1 MRFDMR
7 YVFVLSFFIFSL
19 NAKAQ
24 NCVGPM
30 NPRAFQ
36 VELQQMRSLPQESA
50 RFRNAMQR
58 FEQFCLSSAQ
68 VYQVCQLLG
77 QDPYRIDFAFASY
90 QRVLDPENFYDVY
103 DSFQLFSSAFRLHD
117 ITVGNMNIE
126 LVPIPEPIPAP
137 APAPVPVPV
146 CEVSP
151 QDMAEITQLVKAATF
166 KDSMEKQAKMMIKS
180 KRCFRADQ
188 IVEILNV
195 LTYDDSKLAV
205 AKYAFDYCIDTQ
217 NYYRVVDSFTFKS
230 YKDDLTRFIEARN

>member
-1 MRFDMR
+1 MR
-7 YVFVLSFFIFSL
+7 YVFLLSFFIFSL
-19 NAKAQ
+19 NTKAQ

-36 VELQQMRSLPQESA
+36 VELQQMRTMPQESA

-58 FEQFCLSSAQ
+58 FGQFCLSSAQ

-103 DSFQLFSSAFRLHD
+103 DSFQHFSSAFRLHD
-117 ITVGNMNIE
+117 LTVGNMNVQ
-126 LVPIPEPIPAP
+126 LVPIPQPVPAPEPAPIP
-137 APAPVPVPV
+137 VLI

-180 KRCFRADQ
+180 KQCFRADQ
-188 IVEILNV
+188 IVEILNA

-217 NYYRVVDSFTFKS
+217 NYYRVVNAFTFKS
-230 YKDDLTRFIEARN
+230 YQDDLTRFISERN